1 MGKVLHLMVILLIA
15 GRTGNFA
22 SGQRK
27 SFFISED
34 VYQFLKES
42 RQEWQFTV
50 VQCVLYMEM
59 K

>member
-1 MGKVLHLMVILLIA
+1 MVILLIA

-22 SGQRK
+22 SGQRE
-27 SFFISED
+27 SFFISQD
-34 VYQFLKES
+34 VYQLLKES